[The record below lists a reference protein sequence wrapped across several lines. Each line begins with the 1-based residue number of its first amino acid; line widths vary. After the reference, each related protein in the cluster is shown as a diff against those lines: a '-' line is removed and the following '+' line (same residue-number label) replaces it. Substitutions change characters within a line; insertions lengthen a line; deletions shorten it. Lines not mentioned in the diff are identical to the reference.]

1 MKHVFL
7 IKPVKDTYDTHPFVP
22 VIKEIMK
29 DYDYEIHFSAYKDH
43 VREIIAQ
50 YPEKTRFYSVGGDG
64 FLNQIIQ
71 ALVST
76 KHEIVVL
83 PFGTGNDFVRLIHH
97 HQNAATILK
106 ESLHHQPTP
115 IDTILVNDAQYYVNV
130 GCFGIDACIANTVH
144 LHNDIKVPKKS
155 AYLYSLLKNIRSYP
169 FYDVKIE
176 TEGELFY
183 HGPVTLCAC
192 CNGRY
197 YGGGFEISP
206 KSYLNDGYMDL
217 IILPKIRKITAPL
230 YFSQIVTKR
239 LTDNEKTFHKKVK
252 ECTVYTPAAM
262 NLDGEEIVASS
273 YHLRLIEKSLNL
285 IL

>member
-1 MKHVFL
+1 M
-7 IKPVKDTYDTHPFVP
+7 
-22 VIKEIMK
+22 
-29 DYDYEIHFSAYKDH
+29 
-43 VREIIAQ
+43 
-50 YPEKTRFYSVGGDG
+50 
-64 FLNQIIQ
+64 
-71 ALVST
+71 
-76 KHEIVVL
+76 
-83 PFGTGNDFVRLIHH
+83 
-97 HQNAATILK
+97 
-106 ESLHHQPTP
+106 
-115 IDTILVNDAQYYVNV
+115 
-130 GCFGIDACIANTVH
+130 
-144 LHNDIKVPKKS
+144 
-155 AYLYSLLKNIRSYP
+155 
-169 FYDVKIE
+169 E